1 MKRLLAI
8 AVLMFVV
15 SIGSAQVVGDIASPS
30 NDLSWMI
37 SVSRPYDGTNA
48 DLDGRLTDT
57 LPCDVR
63 ASVYFRGGTYPAG
76 WYKGTLRAGDFV
88 FYTLESKCADGEWRR
103 IKYAGRC
110 GNPATG
116 RYFHRYPPERVR
128 VETVQAPP
136 VETCTTVTNTRT
148 VIETQLV
155 PLPELVVCRQTQ
167 IIKTPV
173 RVPVY
178 LCPPARYVPGA
189 AVAANVDNGGIRFA
203 GVQASDRVQIASF
216 WGSRRTYRTS
226 TVCPPGPT
234 PPPPPPDDGTCG
246 PGTPPTP
253 PPPNDPGVIAPPGDP
268 SGQVPCPPDSDPYA
282 PPAQPD
288 HGIGGQPWEP
298 GPDHP
303 NVADP
308 VIPEGAPGD
317 PTAQ

>member
-1 MKRLLAI
+1 MRHLMIA
-8 AVLMFVV
+8 AVLLFAVG
-15 SIGSAQVVGDIASPS
+15 IASAQVVGNLGSTE

-48 DLDGRLTDT
+48 DLDGRATDT

-76 WYKGTLRAGDFV
+76 WYRGTLRSGDFV
-88 FYTLESKCADGEWRR
+88 FYELESRCADGEWRR
-103 IKYAGRC
+103 ITHAGRC

-116 RYFHRYPPERVR
+116 RYFHRYPPTRTV
-128 VETVQAPP
+128 TVQAPP
-136 VETCTTVTNTRT
+136 VETCTTVTNTTT
-148 VIETQLV
+148 VVETQLV
-155 PLPELVVCRQTQ
+155 PVPEIVVCHDTQT
-167 IIKTPV
+167 IEVPV

-189 AVAANVDNGGIRFA
+189 AVAANVDNGGLRFA

-226 TVCPPGPT
+226 TVCPPT
-234 PPPPPPDDGTCG
+234 PPPPGDGTCG

-268 SGQVPCPPDSDPYA
+268 SGQVPCPPDSDPNA

-288 HGIGGQPWEP
+288 HGTGGQPWEP
-298 GPDHP
+298 MPDSP
-303 NVADP
+303 TVADP
-308 VIPEGAPGD
+308 VVPEGAPGD
-317 PTAQ
+317 STAQ